1 MQRFRQIAPYLLL
14 LMVSFALLAG
24 VSGIRSD
31 SVPEGSLGPGF
42 WPKTVVILMG
52 LLCCYEIMKRWFGA
66 RDRLTGLIFK
76 LDTALPNADPAAA
89 PATANEEE
97 EPFKPMLFLGG
108 LALIVLYLLGIL
120 TIGFFLSSAI
130 FLSAFSAVGGFRHPL
145 WNPVLGLLG
154 SLCFFF
160 VFMRVAYISLPL
172 GVGVFKDFSLLLM
185 KLMGV
190 N

>member
-14 LMVSFALLAG
+14 LAVSFALLAG

-31 SVPEGSLGPGF
+31 SVPDGSLGPGF
-42 WPKTVVILMG
+42 WPKTVVIIMG
-52 LLCCYEIMKRWFGA
+52 LLCCYEMMKRWFGA
-66 RDRLTGLIFK
+66 KDRLTGLVFK
-76 LDTALPNADPAAA
+76 LDETLPNPDPAAKSA
-89 PATANEEE
+89 EADEQ

-108 LALIVLYLLGIL
+108 LLLIVLYLLGIL
-120 TIGFFLSSAI
+120 YIGFFLSSAV
-130 FLSAFSAVGGFRHPL
+130 FLSAFSAVGGFRHPV
-145 WNPVLGLLG
+145 WNPVMGLLG

-185 KLMGV
+185 KLIGV